1 MRKPKKSKK
10 SKNTKNPNNGTI
22 QNQIQNQPREIKQAK
37 QLKPKTKNQAEF
49 IRTISENTVSMGV
62 GPAGCGKTLIAVAYG
77 IEKLLIGDYKSLI
90 ITRPVVESGASL
102 GYLPGTFAEKLDPYL
117 QPIYYELSKYISK
130 QELQMFI
137 NNGINRVGKN
147 EIIIAPLAYMRGMNY
162 HNSYMILDECQNCT
176 HSQIKLFITRVGFNS
191 KAVLVGDDR
200 QTDLHEGES
209 GLPYW
214 YEKLQGINSVGV
226 FKLENSDIIRNPVIS
241 DILQKIGE

>member
-1 MRKPKKSKK
+1 MSRPKKSKK
-10 SKNTKNPNNGTI
+10 SKNRKPPNNGTI

-49 IRTISENTVSMGV
+49 IRTIAENTVSMGV

-77 IEKLLIGDYKSLI
+77 IEKLLIGEYKSLI
-90 ITRPVVESGASL
+90 ITRPVVEAGENL
-102 GYLPGTFAEKLDPYL
+102 GFLPGDFSQKLDPYL

-130 QELQMFI
+130 QELQTFI
-137 NNGINRVGKN
+137 NNGVNRVGKN

-176 HSQIKLFITRVGFNS
+176 HSQIKLFVTRVGFNS
-191 KAVLVGDDR
+191 KAILVGDDK
-200 QTDLHEGES
+200 QTDLYEGES

-214 YEKLQGINSVGV
+214 YNKLTGIESVGT
-226 FKLENSDIIRNPVIS
+226 FRFDNSDIIRNPVIS
-241 DILQKIGE
+241 RILAKIGE

>member
-1 MRKPKKSKK
+1 MSRPKKSKK
-10 SKNTKNPNNGTI
+10 SKNRKSLNNGTI

-77 IEKLLIGDYKSLI
+77 IEKLLIGEYKSLI
-90 ITRPVVESGASL
+90 ITRPVVEAGENL
-102 GYLPGTFAEKLDPYL
+102 GFLPGDFSQKLDPYL

-130 QELQMFI
+130 QELQTFI
-137 NNGINRVGKN
+137 NNGVNRVGKN

-176 HSQIKLFITRVGFNS
+176 HSQIKLFVTRVGFNS
-191 KAVLVGDDR
+191 KAILVGDDK
-200 QTDLHEGES
+200 QTDLYEGES

-214 YEKLQGINSVGV
+214 YNKLTGIESVGT
-226 FKLENSDIIRNPVIS
+226 FRFDNSDIIRNPVIS
-241 DILQKIGE
+241 RILAKIGE